1 VGVRLAR
8 RIVAALRRV
17 AWAVAWSLH
26 GLWTALALFYNVPL
40 PPWAA
45 TVLMLA
51 VAFLHASAF
60 RERLFVRGRRG
71 TPWRETRRSLAALAV
86 TAAVA
91 IWYFGF
97 IKPNPNEDWITKH
110 ARMSH
115 VEVVGDKVYVK
126 DVRNY
131 TWRTPTDFTPGYED
145 RVYDVSALSSMYFVL
160 SPIFDLEPVAHVWVC
175 FGFADGQH
183 VAVSVEARGVNG
195 RPFGLF
201 PSMFRQFQLIYVI
214 GDERD
219 VVGLRGV
226 ARKAAVRFY
235 PARTTP
241 DRMRALFVDMMERAH
256 SLEEHPEFYHLLA
269 NNCLNNVTHHI
280 RSLGGRDLPSELWLV
295 LTGFSDRYAYDYG
308 FLDTDLPFEK
318 AREAYRIDGWMQNT
332 PLDETFSKR
341 LREVLRRQGADKA
354 PD

>member
-8 RIVAALRRV
+8 RIVAALWRV
-17 AWAVAWSLH
+17 ACAVAWSLL

-45 TVLMLA
+45 TVLALA
-51 VAFLHASAF
+51 VAFLYASAF

-71 TPWRETRRSLAALAV
+71 NPWRETRRSLAALAV

-110 ARMSH
+110 ARMPH
-115 VEVVGDKVYVK
+115 VEVVGDKIYVK

-241 DRMRALFVDMMERAH
+241 DRM
-256 SLEEHPEFYHLLA
+256 
-269 NNCLNNVTHHI
+269 C
-280 RSLGGRDLPSELWLV
+280 G
-295 LTGFSDRYAYDYG
+295 
-308 FLDTDLPFEK
+308 
-318 AREAYRIDGWMQNT
+318 
-332 PLDETFSKR
+332 
-341 LREVLRRQGADKA
+341 VLRRCFGCESQARDRDARSAIVRALGCPLLEPCADSELL
-354 PD
+354 PDASEKPDRVNRAMNQSSRSGVETPLLLRAGRVGTRGVEGCGSYRRNSEPVAAAASPAVCFVPVPPLF